1 MMRISSL
8 PGNPNLLLGAYDLAA
23 LGYEAQ
29 EFVVSGTA
37 RSYAGDE
44 TADYATR
51 IVVCRPTDGFN
62 GTAVVEWLNV
72 SGGIDAPAVWLM
84 AHREIA
90 RARYAYVAVS
100 AQYVGIEGGD
110 NLMGI
115 DMSLKAQAPERY
127 SKLTHPGDQFAYD
140 IYSQVG
146 RLVRDGGI
154 DGLQPKAVLAVGESQ
169 SAMFLTTYVNE
180 VDPDAQVFDG
190 FLVHSRFGP
199 AAPLGGG
206 SALEELR
213 PAPFRDDV
221 RVPVLSVIT
230 ETDLVD
236 GHLLGYHHA
245 RRPDNEQLRVWEIPG
260 TAHADNYTI
269 RVGFIDNGAVPL
281 EGLVA
286 AYAPTNELMGT
297 NLSYSINFAP
307 QHHYVLQ
314 AAIAGLNDWVR
325 SGTPAPAAPPITL
338 TDGDSPAL
346 VLDEHELAVGGV
358 RTPWVDVPI
367 ARTSG
372 LAPDESPMSFLFGS
386 GEMFD
391 EDTVRTLYPGG
402 AADYLAR
409 FTDALDRAIDAGY
422 IVAADRTEI
431 LQLAEAGFP
440 LD

>member
-1 MMRISSL
+1 MMDVTSL
-8 PGNPNLLLGAYDLAA
+8 PGNPNLLLGAYDLAS
-23 LGYEAQ
+23 LGYDAE

-37 RSYAGDE
+37 KSYATDE

-51 IVVCRPTDGFN
+51 IVVCRPRGEFN

-90 RARYAYVAVS
+90 RAGYAYVAVS

-115 DMSLKAQAPERY
+115 DMSLKAQDSKRY
-127 SKLTHPGDQFAYD
+127 SQLNHPGDQFAYD
-140 IYSQVG
+140 IYSQTG
-146 RLVRDGGI
+146 RVVREGGI
-154 DGLQPKAVLAVGESQ
+154 SGLQPKAILAVGESQ

-180 VDPDAQVFDG
+180 VDSDAQVFDG

-206 SALEELR
+206 SALEESR
-213 PAPFRDDV
+213 PAPFLDDP
-221 RVPVLSVIT
+221 RVPVISVIT

-245 RRPDNEQLRVWEIPG
+245 RTPDNDRLRVWEIPG

-269 RVGFIDNGAVPL
+269 RVGFIDNGAVPVD
-281 EGLVA
+281 GLVA

-297 NLSYSINFAP
+297 SLSYSINFAP

-314 AAIAGLNDWVR
+314 AAIAALNNWVR
-325 SGTPAPAAPPITL
+325 TGTPPPVAQPIAL
-338 TDGDSPAL
+338 TDSATL
-346 VLDEHELAVGGV
+346 VLDGHELAVGGL

-386 GEMFD
+386 GEVFD
-391 EDTVRTLYPGG
+391 VETVRTLYPGG
-402 AADYLAR
+402 VTDYLTR
-409 FTDALDRAIDAGY
+409 FTAALDSAIEAGF
-422 IVAADRTEI
+422 IVPADRAEI
-431 LQLAEAGFP
+431 LQLAEASFP
-440 LD
+440 QSY